1 MVRLDWTCLR
11 HCSCWGN
18 IEGNLDTVYI
28 TTQRY
33 NLLQSFLF
41 NNNLYLPIKTV
52 IIIAYRE
59 TQKRYDKKIKKKY
72 LFSNKRR
79 DRN

>member
-11 HCSCWGN
+11 IVRVRATS
-18 IEGNLDTVYI
+18 NLDTVYI

-52 IIIAYRE
+52 IIIAYRDAK
-59 TQKRYDKKIKKKY
+59 TLR
-72 LFSNKRR
+72 
-79 DRN
+79 